1 MSEQSTKT
9 SPVITPE
16 KPTKTVNKQ
25 SIKESAKGLHP
36 NPKAV
41 KPQTSVCQA
50 IVKLLEDLGV
60 EWAFGVSGGAMASLW
75 AALSSSRQI
84 QVIHCRH
91 ESGAAFAA
99 LEASLTSNSPVVVFS
114 TAGPG
119 IMNTLTGLFAARGE
133 GSKVI
138 HLSAC
143 TSPSQ
148 RDRWSI
154 QETSPR
160 TLPTDGIFTSGALY
174 NYATI
179 VDCPEQLPQIARRLT
194 QGLSQEG
201 GFTAHVSIPT
211 GIQSLPMPKQ
221 LPKANVVKT
230 AIAATESVI
239 SHCVELLSEGN
250 FAIWLGYGA
259 RGATEEVMQLAEM
272 TGAAVM
278 CSPRAKGLFPED
290 HPQYVGVT
298 GLGGH
303 SSVWNY
309 INTVKPLRTL
319 VLGTRMGEPTSFW
332 SPDLVPS
339 RGFIQVDIDPS
350 VIGVS
355 YPTAPTYPVQA
366 DIGTFLRQ
374 LLPHLSN
381 YPKQSVNLPNPERD
395 PIAEAT
401 SSLVRPEILMET
413 IQKIVVEGSDAVVLA
428 ESGNSF
434 TWSTHLLRFSEPNR
448 YRVSTGV
455 GSMGHAT
462 TGVLGAAVGKGNKAV
477 AIVGDG
483 SMLMNSEVS
492 TAVKYQIPVVWIVLN
507 DARYN
512 MCFQGMAM
520 LGLKADALLPKTDF
534 TMIARGMGAESIEVQ
549 DESQLEIALSKAM
562 AATGPVVID
571 VKIDPDRHAPSK
583 GRTKSL
589 ANRSGEKEK
598 AEPQPEPQGYPLDDY
613 TSKNGSSNGNG
624 NGSSKEQVSF
634 PRA

>member
-1 MSEQSTKT
+1 MSDQSTKI
-9 SPVITPE
+9 SPVITAERPI
-16 KPTKTVNKQ
+16 KTANKQ
-25 SIKESAKGLHP
+25 SIRESAKGLHQSSS
-36 NPKAV
+36 AV
-41 KPQTSVCQA
+41 KQETSVCQA

-60 EWAFGVSGGAMASLW
+60 VWAFGVSGGAMASLW

-84 QVIHCRH
+84 QVVHCRH

-99 LEASLTSNSPVVVFS
+99 LEASLVSNNPVVVFS

-133 GSKVI
+133 GGQVI

-148 RDRWSI
+148 RGRWSI
-154 QETSPR
+154 QETSAR
-160 TLPTDGIFTSGALY
+160 TLPQDGLFTSGALY

-194 QGLSQEG
+194 QGLSQVG

-211 GIQSLPMPKQ
+211 GVQTLPMPMQ
-221 LPKANVVKT
+221 IPKAKVVES
-230 AIAATESVI
+230 AIAVTESVV
-239 SHCVELLSEGN
+239 SHCVELLSEGP
-250 FAIWLGYGA
+250 FAIWVGYGA
-259 RGATEEVMQLAEM
+259 RLATQEVMQLAEI

-290 HPQYVGVT
+290 HPQFVGIT

-303 SSVWNY
+303 ESVGSY
-309 INTVKPLRTL
+309 FKTVKPLRTL
-319 VLGTRMGEPTSFW
+319 VLGTRLGEPTSFW
-332 SPDLVPS
+332 SPELVPS

-355 YPTAPTYPVQA
+355 YPTATTVPVQA

-374 LLPHLSN
+374 LIPHLSD
-381 YPKQSVNLPNPERD
+381 YPKHQVNLPNPKQE
-395 PIAEAT
+395 PIAEA
-401 SSLVRPEILMET
+401 SSTLVRPEMVMEA
-413 IQKIVVEGSDAVVLA
+413 IQKIIVEGSDAVVLA

-434 TWSTHLLRFSEPNR
+434 TWSTHLLRFSQPNR

-462 TGVLGAAVGKGNKAV
+462 TGVLGAAVAKGSKAV

-492 TAVKYQIPVVWIVLN
+492 TAVKYQIPAVWIVLN

-520 LGLKADALLPKTDF
+520 LGLKADALLPQTNF
-534 TMIARGMGAESIEVQ
+534 TMIAKGMGADSIQVDE
-549 DESQLEIALSKAM
+549 ESQLESALVKAM
-562 AATGPVVID
+562 AAPGPVVID

-583 GRTKSL
+583 ARTKGL
-589 ANRSGEKEK
+589 AHRSGAK
-598 AEPQPEPQGYPLDDY
+598 AEEKIQPKGYPLDDY
-613 TSKNGSSNGNG
+613 TSKNGSSNG
-624 NGSSKEQVSF
+624 SSKEQVSF

>member
-1 MSEQSTKT
+1 MES
-9 SPVITPE
+9 SPVITRE
-16 KPTKTVNKQ
+16 KHTEAPKKQ
-25 SIKESAKGLHP
+25 SVRASAKGSHDTSA
-36 NPKAV
+36 NGSSAAK
-41 KPQTSVCQA
+41 KETSVSQA

-60 EWAFGVSGGAMASLW
+60 VWAFGVSGGAMATLW
-75 AALSSSRQI
+75 DALSNSPQI
-84 QVIHCRH
+84 KVVHCRH

-99 LEASLTSNSPVVVFS
+99 LEASLVSDSPVVVFS

-119 IMNTLTGLFAARGE
+119 ITNTLTGLFAARGE
-133 GSKVI
+133 GAKVI

-143 TSPSQ
+143 TSASQ
-148 RDRWSI
+148 RERSAI

-160 TLPTDGIFTSGALY
+160 TLPQEGLFTSGALY

-179 VDCPEQLPQIARRLT
+179 VDCPKQLPQIGRRLT
-194 QGLSQEG
+194 QGVSQPG

-211 GIQSLPMPKQ
+211 GVQSQPAPNELPRATVPQ
-221 LPKANVVKT
+221 G

-239 SHCVELLSEGN
+239 SSCVELLSEGK
-250 FAIWLGYGA
+250 FAIWVGYGA
-259 RGATEEVMQLAEM
+259 RLATEEIKQLAEM

-303 SSVWNY
+303 GSVLTY
-309 INTVKPLRTL
+309 LNTVKPLRTL

-332 SPDLVPS
+332 SAEMVPS
-339 RGFIQVDIDPS
+339 RGFIQVDIDPT

-381 YPKQSVNLPNPERD
+381 YPKQTANLPNPEQEA
-395 PIAEAT
+395 IAEPT
-401 SSLVRPEILMET
+401 GDGVRPEMVMEA
-413 IQKIVVEGSDAVVLA
+413 IQKTVVEGGDAVVLA

-434 TWSTHLLRFSEPNR
+434 TWSTHLLRIAEPNR

-462 TGVLGAAVGKGNKAV
+462 TGVIGAALGKGSKAV

-492 TAVKYQIPVVWIVLN
+492 TAVKYQIPAVWIVLN

-512 MCFQGMAM
+512 MCYQGMAM
-520 LGLKADALLPKTDF
+520 LGLKADALLPQTDF
-534 TMIARGMGAESIEVQ
+534 TMIARGMGADSIEVD
-549 DESQLEIALSKAM
+549 DESQLEDALAKAM
-562 AATGPVVID
+562 AAPGPFVID
-571 VKIDPDRHAPSK
+571 VKIDASRHAPSK

-589 ANRSGEKEK
+589 ANRSPEK
-598 AEPQPEPQGYPLDDY
+598 AESQPEPEGYPLDDY
-613 TSKNGSSNGNG
+613 TSKNGSSNG
-624 NGSSKEQVSF
+624 SSKEQVSF
-634 PRA
+634 PMA

>member
-1 MSEQSTKT
+1 MIKKSPESTT
-9 SPVITPE
+9 VITQE
-16 KPTKTVNKQ
+16 KQTKIAHKQ
-25 SIKESAKGLHP
+25 SVRESANGSHDPLT
-36 NPKAV
+36 NSLSAV
-41 KPQTSVCQA
+41 KKETSVSQA
-50 IVKLLEDLGV
+50 VVKLLEDLGV
-60 EWAFGVSGGAMASLW
+60 VWAFGVSGGAMATQW
-75 AALSSSRQI
+75 DALSNSRQI

-99 LEASLTSNSPVVVFS
+99 LEASLVSNRPVVVFS

-119 IMNTLTGLFAARGE
+119 ITNTLTGLFAARGE
-133 GSKVI
+133 GAKVI

-143 TSPSQ
+143 TSTSQ
-148 RDRWSI
+148 RERWAI

-160 TLPTDGIFTSGALY
+160 TLPTDGLFSSGALY

-179 VDCPEQLPQIARRLT
+179 IDCPEQLPQIARRLT
-194 QGLSQEG
+194 QGVSQPG
-201 GFTAHVSIPT
+201 GFTAHLSTPT
-211 GIQSLPMPKQ
+211 GVQSLPMPKE
-221 LPKANVVKT
+221 LPTATVTEN
-230 AIAATESVI
+230 AIAVTDSVI
-239 SHCVELLSEGN
+239 SHCVQLLSEGP
-250 FAIWLGYGA
+250 FAIWVGYGA
-259 RGATEEVMQLAEM
+259 RLATQEVMQLAEV

-278 CSPRAKGLFPED
+278 CSPRAKGLFRED
-290 HPQYVGVT
+290 HPQFVGIT

-303 SSVWNY
+303 SSVLNY
-309 INTVKPLRTL
+309 LNTVKPLRTL

-355 YPTAPTYPVQA
+355 YPTVPTYPVQA

-374 LLPHLSN
+374 LLPYLSH
-381 YPKQSVNLPNPERD
+381 YPRSIVNLPNPERE

-401 SSLVRPEILMET
+401 STLVRPEILMET
-413 IQKIVVEGSDAVVLA
+413 IQKVIVEGSNAVVLA

-434 TWSTHLLRFSEPNR
+434 TWSTHLLRFSESNR

-462 TGVLGAAVGKGNKAV
+462 TGVLGAALGQGHKAV

-492 TAVKYQIPVVWIVLN
+492 TAVKYQIPAVWIVLN

-512 MCFQGMAM
+512 MCYQGMAM
-520 LGLKADALLPKTDF
+520 LGLKADALMPQTDF
-534 TMIARGMGAESIEVQ
+534 TMIAQGMGAQSIQVLE
-549 DESQLEIALSKAM
+549 ESQLESALQKAM
-562 AATGPVVID
+562 AANGPIVVD
-571 VKIDPDRHAPSK
+571 VKIDPSRHAPSK

-589 ANRSGEKEK
+589 ANRSTEK
-598 AEPQPEPQGYPLDDY
+598 AEPKPEPKGYPLDDY
-613 TSKNGSSNGNG
+613 TSN

-634 PRA
+634 PMT